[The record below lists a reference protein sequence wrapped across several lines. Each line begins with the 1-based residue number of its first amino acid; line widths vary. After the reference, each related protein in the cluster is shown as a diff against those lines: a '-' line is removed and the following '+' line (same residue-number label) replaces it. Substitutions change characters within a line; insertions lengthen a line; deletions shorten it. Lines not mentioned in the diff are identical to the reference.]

1 MKDRDMSETANE
13 ILIQAMLK
21 KLVDKYLPEKVILF
35 GSYAH
40 GNPSPDSDLDVLVIK
55 STRDSFIDRC
65 TAVRRILSDPNRLIP
80 MDILV
85 LTPEELSDR
94 LSLGDQFLQ
103 KIVDDGRVLHA
114 A

>member
-1 MKDRDMSETANE
+1 MSEATNE
-13 ILIQAMLK
+13 AIIQAILK
-21 KLVDKYLPEKVILF
+21 ELVDKYRPEKVILF
-35 GSYAH
+35 GSYAY

-55 STRDSFIDRC
+55 STRESFIDRC

-85 LTPEELSDR
+85 LTPEELAER

-103 KIVDDGRVLHA
+103 KIVDDGRILHA

>member
-1 MKDRDMSETANE
+1 MSESANE
-13 ILIQAMLK
+13 MFIQAMLK
-21 KLVDKYLPEKVILF
+21 KLVDRYVPEKVILF

-55 STRDSFIDRC
+55 STRDSFIDRY
-65 TAVRRILSDPNRLIP
+65 TAVRRILSDPSRMIP

-94 LSLGDQFLQ
+94 LALGDQFLQ
-103 KIVDDGRVLHA
+103 KIVDEGRVLHGA
-114 A
+114 